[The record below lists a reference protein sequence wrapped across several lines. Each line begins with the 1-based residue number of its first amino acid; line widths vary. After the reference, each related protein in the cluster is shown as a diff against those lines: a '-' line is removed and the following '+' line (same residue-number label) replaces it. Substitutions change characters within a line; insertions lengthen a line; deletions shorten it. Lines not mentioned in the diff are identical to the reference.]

1 MVKLPHP
8 ILIVATFLLAACT
21 QLATAK
27 EINLAPVGLQ
37 VVPSK
42 DRLVS
47 LDDHI
52 RLAEAASHKL
62 ERNPGDDQA
71 RREYNFAV
79 ARICGSLR
87 QSKLTPW
94 AAPVKL
100 ASHTL
105 TWKRDPHPEM
115 DPAKY
120 EFIPADQLEI
130 HGKSMAVREIKSGL
144 GAPLVAKRVADQTH
158 ELAPTPHFYFTVTAI
173 ARFTG
178 SRCEIEIV
186 EALEHETV
194 SVGGHTWPLAADFT
208 APLAMT
214 LTEMETQKLNIPRL
228 LRPAEFAGS
237 TRISRLE
244 PYDPNKTVVLLVHG
258 LASSPTTWFP
268 LLNQLRNDPAIRDNY
283 QFWFYSYPSG
293 YPYSYSA
300 SILRKELDQVEKH
313 YPLHQKMVVIGHSMG
328 GCISRLLI
336 TDSKQQ
342 IWNQMFT
349 VTPEQMDMTPDHKHI
364 LTESSIFEHRP
375 EIGRVIFIST
385 PHRGSDLATNWIGK
399 AFIHLVK
406 IPDTLLS
413 IGIEEARYKKHRAGE
428 KHLDRFPD
436 SIDTLAPNNDFVTAI
451 NTVPIKAGIP
461 YHTIAGDRGHGDAPK
476 SSDGVVPYWSSHQS
490 GALSEKIVPTNHGAH
505 QHQEAMDE
513 VTRILHEHQQPH
525 R

>member
-21 QLATAK
+21 QLATVK

-120 EFIPADQLEI
+120 EFIPADQL
-130 HGKSMAVREIKSGL
+130 G
-144 GAPLVAKRVADQTH
+144 
-158 ELAPTPHFYFTVTAI
+158 I
-173 ARFTG
+173 A
-178 SRCEIEIV
+178 
-186 EALEHETV
+186 
-194 SVGGHTWPLAADFT
+194 
-208 APLAMT
+208 
-214 LTEMETQKLNIPRL
+214 
-228 LRPAEFAGS
+228 
-237 TRISRLE
+237 RLE

-300 SILRKELDQVEKH
+300 SILRKELDQAEKH
-313 YPLHQKMVVIGHSMG
+313 YPLSRKMVVIGHSMG

-336 TDSKQQ
+336 TDSKQR

-349 VTPEQMDMTPDHKHI
+349 VPPEQMDMTPDHKHI

-385 PHRGSDLATNWIGK
+385 PHRGSNLATNWLGK
-399 AFIHLVK
+399 TFIHFVK
-406 IPDTLLS
+406 MPSTLLS
-413 IGIEEARYKKHRAGE
+413 IGLEEARYKKHRAGE

-490 GALSEKIVPTNHGAH
+490 GALSEKIVATNHGAH
-505 QHQEAMDE
+505 QHPDAITE
-513 VTRILHEHQQPH
+513 VKRILKQHSKF